1 MTTTWEY
8 HAEGDE
14 WFSAKTGQYSH
25 VPEMESGILAIL
37 HLEQGNICK
46 EKNQSL
52 YQLFSTL
59 STQWD
64 PILNILMLDSSD
76 TNFDLMGVGCGLGIF
91 QKSIWG
97 YANVQLRL
105 RTFGIHILCNPHN
118 YSCHFLFFKKFF
130 NWSIVELKCCVGFW
144 YTAKWFSYTHILIY
158 IFFLI
163 FFSIMVTRYWI

>member
-1 MTTTWEY
+1 MGTPCRRRWMV
-8 HAEGDE
+8 
-14 WFSAKTGQYSH
+14 FSQDGTIL
-25 VPEMESGILAIL
+25 PCLRMESGILAIL
-37 HLEQGNICK
+37 HLEQVIICK

-52 YQLFSTL
+52 CQSFSTL

-91 QKSIWG
+91 YKSIWG

-105 RTFGIHILCNPHN
+105 RTFGLHIPCNPHN
-118 YSCHFLFFKKFF
+118 YSYHFLFFKKIF
-130 NWSIVELKCCVGFW
+130 NWSIVELQCCVGFW
-144 YTAKWFSYTHILIY
+144 YTAKRFSYTYILMY
-158 IFFLI
+158 ILFLI